1 MECFVTIP
9 EKLPIAL
16 AVGRHWYHPNLVM
29 QKFACFVALLPEERQ
44 VHACILINKH
54 PFSSL
59 MLIIFYYHGS
69 SGLWQKEEH

>member
-1 MECFVTIP
+1 MECFVAIP

-16 AVGRHWYHPNLVM
+16 AVGRHWYHPNRIM
-29 QKFACFVALLPEERQ
+29 QNFACFVELLREERQ
-44 VHACILINKH
+44 VHACILKH
-54 PFSSL
+54 SFSSL